1 MLQKGGHVISFT
13 KELEKS
19 AAIADDKDMREE
31 VQELYCLFKRTKIT

>member
-19 AAIADDKDMREE
+19 AAIADDKDMRVRSSRTLLF
-31 VQELYCLFKRTKIT
+31 VQKD